1 MAETPTQNVVTALS
15 VAAGGTEELTFAG
28 LGFWTRAKCLV
39 KAVLTTGAALT
50 VSAQVRPAANCT
62 DWFDVKVVDLDGTSA
77 SALVASVA
85 VAATDTRALLELTG
99 PAEAVK
105 IKVQNTGNA
114 AATVDVWLLT
124 D

>member
-1 MAETPTQNVVTALS
+1 MAETPTRHHVGTLS
-15 VAAGGTEELTFAG
+15 VAASATEELTFAE
-28 LGFWTRAKCLV
+28 LGFWTKAMCLV
-39 KAVLTTGAALT
+39 KAVLTSGAALT
-50 VSAQVRPAANCT
+50 FSAQVRPAASCT
-62 DWFDVKVVDLDGTSA
+62 DWFDVKVVDLNGASA

-85 VAATDTRALLELTG
+85 VAASATRALLELTG

-105 IKVQNTGNA
+105 LTIKNTGDA

>member
-1 MAETPTQNVVTALS
+1 MAETPTRQHVTALS
-15 VAAGGTEELTFAG
+15 VAAGDTEVLTFAG
-28 LGFWTRAKCLV
+28 LGFWTKAKCLV
-39 KAVLTTGAALT
+39 KAVLASGAALT
-50 VSAQVRPAANCT
+50 VSAQVRPSADCT
-62 DWFDVKVVDLDGTSA
+62 DWFDVKVVDLDGASA

-99 PAEAVK
+99 PGEAVR
-105 IKVQNTGNA
+105 ISIANAGNA